1 MLINRFNIVMV
12 CPPPRCRL
20 QSRRF
25 QQPPLPLR
33 GPSAARGPPPRRP
46 RAEGGLGA
54 GAGGAGG
61 GPAASPGRGGSRGGA
76 AELARSSRP
85 GRCLRAAPGLAG
97 ASSGVRGASTGG
109 PRRLRPGAGAA
120 TGATRGARPEAH
132 AFLRSQKLAELRSG
146 ERP

>member
-12 CPPPRCRL
+12 CPPPVAGCSRGAFN
-20 QSRRF
+20 SRRC
-25 QQPPLPLR
+25 
-33 GPSAARGPPPRRP
+33 PSAALRRREAPPETAQSRG
-46 RAEGGLGA
+46 GA
-54 GAGGAGG
+54 GGWGGGAGG